1 MPSTVD
7 VLVVGAGPTGL
18 TMASELIRRGLSV
31 RIVDQNE
38 RPTNQS
44 RALGL
49 QSRTLEIFE
58 KMGVL
63 EAMIEQGLPVD
74 HVQIYQNGKS
84 IGGPSLSVLNAPYPF
99 ILILPQANTEKI
111 LNTHL
116 ESLGCRVERPAQ
128 VIQVQEKK
136 VVFNHPNGKQEII
149 TPEWIIGCDGAHSI
163 VRNNLNFP
171 FKGSGFPEG
180 FGLADV
186 SVELPL
192 SPRAMHAFVGSKGL
206 FLVLPLPHKNQ
217 FRLIATFPHG
227 FNEKA
232 LTREYLENLA
242 RERTSLP
249 IHIQTVIWASIF
261 FVHQRI
267 VPSMRKGSIFLCGD
281 AAHIHS
287 PAGGQG
293 LNISVQDAFNLAWK
307 LALVHKKQAPDSLL
321 DTYNEERYPI
331 AKNVIKGTT
340 IATHFL
346 TTRSKTVR
354 SCFFKV
360 MSKLVKIPRFRRHF
374 AYVISE
380 LSTHYKKSSIVSQ
393 PFRDMFWKGPKP
405 GMRAPILD
413 DPEELRHILLIFG
426 APDFN
431 PDLPSKLFCLKHI
444 ELQSPIALAYKAKK
458 PCLYLLRP
466 DGYVAFRTGRI
477 DPKPLNQFLSKIFT
491 KELL

>member
-7 VLVVGAGPTGL
+7 AVVIGAGPTGL
-18 TMASELIRRGLSV
+18 TMASELIRRGLTV

-63 EAMIEQGLPVD
+63 EAMLEQGLLVD

-116 ESLGCRVERPAQ
+116 ESLGGRVERPIQLIRIQENQ
-128 VIQVQEKK
+128 V
-136 VVFNHPNGKQEII
+136 FLNYPNGKQEIVSSK
-149 TPEWIIGCDGAHSI
+149 WIIGCDGAHST
-163 VRNNLNFP
+163 VRNNLNIP

-186 SVELPL
+186 SLELPL

-206 FLVLPLPHKNQ
+206 FLVLPLPLKNQ
-217 FRLIATFPHG
+217 FRLIATLPHG

-232 LTREYLENLA
+232 LPREYLENLA
-242 RERTSLP
+242 RERTSIP
-249 IHIQTVIWASIF
+249 FQIQTVIWSSIF
-261 FVHQRI
+261 LVHQRI
-267 VPSMRKGSIFLCGD
+267 VPSMRKGCVFLCGD

-307 LALVHKKQAPDSLL
+307 LALVHYKQAPDSLL
-321 DTYNEERYPI
+321 NTYNEERYPI

-346 TTRSKTVR
+346 TTRSKIVR
-354 SCFFKV
+354 FCFFTL
-360 MSKLVKIPRFRRHF
+360 MSKLIKLPYLRRHF
-374 AYVISE
+374 AYMISE
-380 LSTHYKKSSIVSQ
+380 LSTNYKQSSIVSQ
-393 PFRDMFWKGPKP
+393 PFRDIFWKGPKP
-405 GMRAPILD
+405 GTRAPILD

-426 APDFN
+426 ASDFN
-431 PDLPSKLFCLKHI
+431 PDLPHKFFFLKHV
-444 ELQSPIALAYKAKK
+444 ELQSPIAIAYKATK

-466 DGYVAFRTGRI
+466 DGYIAFRTGRI
-477 DPKPLNQFLSKIFT
+477 DPKSLTMFLSKIF
-491 KELL
+491 L